1 MVERSD
7 WSRYDNG
14 KYTGHVYHEVRALI
28 KPETINSPGAAD
40 SGAFLYRGNFFVLEE
55 TLRDLRA
62 SARPVDA
69 IVPVSFKLFRDG
81 NMVLD
86 EDNGYPSLRGF
97 PAFPQEAVS
106 PGTRWTARGQKA
118 ADPRHTGKAVLVPF
132 AAEYEYRGRE
142 LYQEIPVHRITA
154 RYALR
159 YQGGGFDGDFST
171 LNGTH
176 TADIL
181 IRADNGLPLF
191 IRDNLDETYTWPDSS
206 TLRFRGFTLIFSQG
220 TVPINRET
228 VIASLGNS
236 LGIRGGTGPG
246 PRTAGSGP
254 VPSGSSTSSP
264 TSPSPANPAVS
275 PSPPPARPQTRP
287 PAGPQVRPPEEPPVR
302 PAAPRPEPP
311 PDNKAVTAEIPA
323 PEKSLE
329 LVSVP
334 EGVRLIVRDIRFVP
348 DSDEFLREEW
358 PRLDAIT
365 QALRQAA
372 PNQTFLVEG
381 HTASVGRPAGEM
393 ELSVRRAKRMVEEL
407 ARRGIAEDRFIYKGW
422 GGTRP
427 AGDNSTEQGRSLN
440 RRVEITILD

>member
-28 KPETINSPGAAD
+28 KPETANTGLRAPG
-40 SGAFLYRGNFFVLEE
+40 GAPGGEAFFYRGNFFVLEE
-55 TLRDLRA
+55 TLRDMRA

-69 IVPVSFKLFRDG
+69 IIPVSFTVFRDG

-97 PAFPQEAVS
+97 PAFPREAVS
-106 PGTRWTARGQKA
+106 PGARWAARGQKA
-118 ADPRHTGKAVLVPF
+118 ADPKHTGKPALVPF
-132 AAEYEYRGRE
+132 TAEYEYQGLE
-142 LYQEIPVHRITA
+142 LYQEIPVHRVTA

-159 YQGGGFDGDFST
+159 YQGGGFEGDFSALT
-171 LNGTH
+171 GSH
-176 TADIL
+176 RVDIL
-181 IRADNGLPLF
+181 IQAADGLPLF
-191 IRDNLDETYTWPDSS
+191 IRDNLDETYSWPDGS

-220 TVPINRET
+220 TAPVNRET
-228 VIASLGNS
+228 LIASLGNS
-236 LGIRGGTGPG
+236 LGISRAREPGPGASPEPPVSAPPALPVSPAARPPAESPAPPRPAGMTGTGGTGG
-246 PRTAGSGP
+246 
-254 VPSGSSTSSP
+254 
-264 TSPSPANPAVS
+264 N
-275 PSPPPARPQTRP
+275 
-287 PAGPQVRPPEEPPVR
+287 
-302 PAAPRPEPP
+302 
-311 PDNKAVTAEIPA
+311 PA
-323 PEKSLE
+323 PEKDLE

-372 PNQTFLVEG
+372 PERLFLVEG
-381 HTASVGRPAGEM
+381 HTASTGRPAGEM
-393 ELSVRRAKRMVEEL
+393 ELSVRRAKRMVDEL

-427 AGDNSTEQGRSLN
+427 AGDNNTDEGRRRN
-440 RRVEITILD
+440 RRVDITILD

>member
-1 MVERSD
+1 MFKAGPALKFLAAVLLLVQGLPGSARAAAQEPSAQESSAVRLGALQTGAYTMVERSD

-28 KPETINSPGAAD
+28 KPEALNGPAAAKGPAAAD
-40 SGAFLYRGNFFVLEE
+40 QAFLYRGNFFVLEE

-69 IVPVSFKLFRDG
+69 IVPVIFTVFPDG

-97 PAFPQEAVS
+97 PAFPQEAVA
-106 PGTRWTARGQKA
+106 PGTRWTAQGQKA
-118 ADPRHTGKAVLVPF
+118 ADPKQTGQAVLVPF
-132 AAEYEYRGRE
+132 TAEYEYRGRE

-159 YQGGGFDGDFST
+159 YQGGGFGGDFSALT
-171 LNGTH
+171 GTH
-176 TADIL
+176 AADIL

-191 IRDNLDETYTWPDSS
+191 IRDNLDETYTWPDGAA
-206 TLRFRGFTLIFSQG
+206 LRFRGFTLIFNQG

-236 LGIRGGTGPG
+236 LGITEKKDKTEPRQQPGSRTGI
-246 PRTAGSGP
+246 TA
-254 VPSGSSTSSP
+254 
-264 TSPSPANPAVS
+264 
-275 PSPPPARPQTRP
+275 
-287 PAGPQVRPPEEPPVR
+287 PEEG
-302 PAAPRPEPP
+302 
-311 PDNKAVTAEIPA
+311 
-323 PEKSLE
+323 LE
-329 LVSVP
+329 LVSAP
-334 EGVRLIVRDIRFVP
+334 EGIRLIIRDIRFVP
-348 DSDEFLREEW
+348 DSDEFLPEER
-358 PRLDAIT
+358 PRLDAVT
-365 QALRQAA
+365 RALRQAA

-381 HTASVGRPAGEM
+381 HTASTGRPAGEM

-422 GGTRP
+422 GGTKP
-427 AGDNSTEQGRSLN
+427 VGDNNTDQGRSLN